1 LVFALSNQMHAGDGN
16 TALGAFALQSPDDG
30 SYNTAVG
37 YSSDVSLATATN
49 ATALGYNATAP
60 ASNYVRVGNTLVTS
74 IFGAVNFNTS
84 DGRFKTNIQNKVPGL
99 DFIMKLKPVTYHF
112 EKAKYSLHIGETQ
125 DADYV
130 KQLQAQDA

>member
-1 LVFALSNQMHAGDGN
+1 MMVR
-16 TALGAFALQSPDDG
+16 
-30 SYNTAVG
+30 YNTAVG

-130 KQLQAQDA
+130 KQLQAQDACQQNKFRFYSTRSRSSCQRIELRF